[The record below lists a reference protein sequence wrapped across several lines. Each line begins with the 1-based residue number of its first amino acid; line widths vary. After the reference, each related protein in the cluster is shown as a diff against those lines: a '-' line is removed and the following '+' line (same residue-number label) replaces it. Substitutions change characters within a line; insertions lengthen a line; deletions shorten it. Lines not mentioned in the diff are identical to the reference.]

1 MAFKELLSKN
11 LPQRRSSEANPI
23 LRLQE
28 NMNRMFNNFF
38 DSADLAPFKEDGLG
52 SFPKIDIKE
61 TSKAVMITAELPG
74 LDAKDIDISISDD
87 VLTLRGEKNMESESK
102 EENYYR
108 MERSYG
114 SFHRTIPLPMEV
126 ESENVNAEFKNGV
139 LKVTVTKKPEAQR
152 KAKKIEIN
160 SA

>member
-1 MAFKELLSKN
+1 
-11 LPQRRSSEANPI
+11 
-23 LRLQE
+23 
-28 NMNRMFNNFF
+28 
-38 DSADLAPFKEDGLG
+38 
-52 SFPKIDIKE
+52 
-61 TSKAVMITAELPG
+61 
-74 LDAKDIDISISDD
+74 
-87 VLTLRGEKNMESESK
+87 
-102 EENYYR
+102 

-152 KAKKIEIN
+152 KAKKIEIK